1 MDDGSEPTQLECA
14 CREIIKELIEQPT
27 YPKEKITQLKNRILK
42 KYTLSHTMKNS
53 VIMEYATEY
62 ELEIILPI
70 LRRRSTRT
78 ISGVTVVAVMTKPL
92 DCPGNCLFC
101 PGSDSQPGEKAA
113 KSYTGQEPAAKRS
126 ITYGYDPYLQTRHRL
141 LDLHAIGHKTDK
153 IEIILMGGTFLSAS
167 DIYQQEFVKNCYDA
181 ITHFYEPGTPPIRS
195 DSLNSAITL
204 AESSA
209 VRIVGLT
216 IETRPD
222 YCLPPHID
230 KMLSYGG
237 TRVEIGV
244 QTTRESILSSLNRGH
259 TIQDSIDAIQYAKD
273 SGFKIN
279 THMMPNLPGSSPEE
293 DIEDFMGL
301 FRNSDFRPDMLK
313 IYPTLV
319 VKGTKLYDMWK
330 KGEYKSYS
338 LDTTIDLIAEMK
350 SQIPKYVR
358 IQRIQR
364 DIPAYLIEDGVKKSN
379 LRQMVQ
385 KRLKE
390 RNEHC
395 NCIRCREQ
403 GFVKHSNLDILNFK
417 LERMD
422 YEASKGLEI
431 FLSYEQENTILGYLR
446 LRKPSKHVHRSE
458 LKDNTMIVREIRV
471 VGELVPRTEK
481 PLDNQ
486 VQHRGYGQK
495 LLEKAEE
502 IAREE
507 FGMKKLSIISG
518 VGVREYFYK
527 LGYHLDGVYVSKH
540 L

>member
-1 MDDGSEPTQLECA
+1 MDDGKEPSQLECA
-14 CREIIKELIEQPT
+14 CREIIKELIENPT
-27 YPKEKITQLKNRILK
+27 YPKHKITQLKNRILR
-42 KYTLSHTMKNS
+42 KYSITHTMKNS
-53 VIMEYATEY
+53 IIMEYASEY

-78 ISGVTVVAVMTKPL
+78 ISGVTVVAVMTEPL
-92 DCPGNCLFC
+92 ECPGKCLFC

-126 ITYGYDPYLQTRHRL
+126 IIYGYDPYLQTRHRI
-141 LDLHAIGHKTDK
+141 LDLQAIGHKTDK
-153 IEIILMGGTFLSAS
+153 VEIILMGGTFLSAP
-167 DIYQQEFVKNCYDA
+167 DIYQTFFVKNCYDA
-181 ITHFYEPGTPPIRS
+181 ITFINNSDTDLIHS
-195 DSLNSAITL
+195 DSLESAIVH
-204 AESSA
+204 AESSQIR
-209 VRIVGLT
+209 VVGLT

-237 TRVEIGV
+237 TRVEIGI
-244 QTTRESILSSLNRGH
+244 QTTRESILSKLNRGH
-259 TIQDSIDAIQYAKD
+259 TIKDSIDAIHYSKD
-273 SGFKIN
+273 AGLKIN
-279 THMMPNLPGSSPEE
+279 AHIMPNLPGTNPEE
-293 DIEDFMGL
+293 DFEDFMEL
-301 FRNSDFRPDMLK
+301 FRNPDFRPDMLK

-330 KGEYKSYS
+330 RGEYQSYS
-338 LDTTIDLIAEMK
+338 LDTSVDLIARMK

-379 LRQMVQ
+379 LRQLVHN
-385 KRLKE
+385 RLKE
-390 RNEHC
+390 RNEIC

-403 GFVKHSNLDILNFK
+403 GFVKDSHLDVDKFV

-422 YEASKGLEI
+422 YEASEGLEI
-431 FLSYEQENTILGYLR
+431 FLSYEFKNTILGYLR
-446 LRKPSKHVHRSE
+446 LRKPSELVHRSE
-458 LKDNTMIVREIRV
+458 LQDKTMIVREIRV
-471 VGELVPRTEK
+471 VGELVPHTDK
-481 PLDNQ
+481 PQITQ

-495 LLEKAEE
+495 LLESAEK

-518 VGVREYFYK
+518 IGVREYFYK
-527 LGYHLDGVYVSKH
+527 LGYYLDGVYVSKN